1 MGKEEADR
9 EQDQE
14 GAKQREGAEHEAQRG
29 PEGNK
34 LATPASAAADRPFF
48 FLMAARWGRPLGGRR
63 AAGAPCTP
71 SLNLEDAAPGAT
83 V

>member
-14 GAKQREGAEHEAQRG
+14 GAKQREGAEHEAQMGARG
-29 PEGNK
+29 KQTGDAR
-34 LATPASAAADRPFF
+34 LRSRRPPLF